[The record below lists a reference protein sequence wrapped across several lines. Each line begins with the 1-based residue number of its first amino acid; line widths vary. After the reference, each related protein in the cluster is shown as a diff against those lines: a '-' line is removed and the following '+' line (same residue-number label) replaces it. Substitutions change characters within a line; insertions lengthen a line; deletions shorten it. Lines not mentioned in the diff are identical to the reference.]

1 MNANGS
7 HKRYQAYPMKPV
19 YLIRHGEGVN
29 NIDQNICGWS
39 NPELTP
45 IGRKQAKALATR
57 LKRMLKDQEFII
69 YSSPLK
75 RAYQT
80 AEIICK
86 ELEITPIIDD
96 DLQEYKTGLPE
107 QTTRSDAQQYFL
119 DLTGPVKEFRTLD
132 GAESFGAFFER
143 AGRVIRRILDK
154 HDETIVI
161 VSHGWLID
169 KIVAWWV
176 GISVDDIMPNIFV
189 SGNACIHELGL
200 SRHAERILV
209 RLNDTNHLSP

>member
-1 MNANGS
+1 MNTDGS
-7 HKRYQAYPMKPV
+7 LKRYETYPMKPV

-29 NIDQNICGWS
+29 NVDQTIGGWS

-57 LKRMLKDQEFII
+57 LKRMLKDQEFLI

-86 ELEITPIIDD
+86 ELETIPIIED

-107 QTTRSDAQQYFL
+107 DMSSTDAQQYFL
-119 DLTGPVKEFRTLD
+119 NLTGPVKEFRTLD
-132 GAESFGAFFER
+132 GAESFGELFER
-143 AGRVIRRILDK
+143 AGRVIKRILDK
-154 HDETIVI
+154 HDETLVI

-169 KIVAWWV
+169 KIIAWWI
-176 GISVDDIMPNIFV
+176 GISVDNIMPNIFV
-189 SGNACIHELGL
+189 SGNSCIHELGL

-209 RLNDTNHLSP
+209 KLNDTYHLSP